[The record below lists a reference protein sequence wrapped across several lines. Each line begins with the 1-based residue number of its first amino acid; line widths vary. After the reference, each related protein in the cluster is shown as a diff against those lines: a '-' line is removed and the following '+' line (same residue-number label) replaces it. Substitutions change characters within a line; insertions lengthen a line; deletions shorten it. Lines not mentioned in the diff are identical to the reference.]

1 MKQRRKKYTKYI
13 SLYLMMV
20 PGFLY
25 LLINN
30 YLPMLGIT
38 IAFRDIN
45 YSKGIFFSDWV
56 GFENFEFLFRTD
68 DVFLITRNTLLY
80 NLSFIV
86 LNTVVAVLAAVF
98 LNEIRV
104 KAISRFC
111 QTSILLPYLISMTIV
126 AYLVYAWLSEDT
138 GMLNKSLIP
147 LLGGE
152 PISWYSE
159 PQYWPF
165 ILILVNTWKNFGYL
179 AVVYYATI
187 VGFDR
192 SYYEAAILDGAGH
205 WQQVRYITLPLLKPI
220 ISMMVL
226 LSLGKV
232 FYSDFGLF
240 YQVTMDSGML
250 ANVTSV
256 IDTYVYKGL
265 MQLGSISMSS
275 AAGVYQSLVGFVLVM
290 LSNFVVKKISPENSL
305 F

>member
-1 MKQRRKKYTKYI
+1 MKQRRKKYAKYI
-13 SLYLMMV
+13 PLYLMMV

-38 IAFRDIN
+38 VAFRDIN

-290 LSNFVVKKISPENSL
+290 LSNFVVKKFSPENSL

>member
-1 MKQRRKKYTKYI
+1 
-13 SLYLMMV
+13 
-20 PGFLY
+20 
-25 LLINN
+25 
-30 YLPMLGIT
+30 
-38 IAFRDIN
+38 
-45 YSKGIFFSDWV
+45 
-56 GFENFEFLFRTD
+56 
-68 DVFLITRNTLLY
+68 
-80 NLSFIV
+80 
-86 LNTVVAVLAAVF
+86 
-98 LNEIRV
+98 
-104 KAISRFC
+104 
-111 QTSILLPYLISMTIV
+111 MTIV

>member
-1 MKQRRKKYTKYI
+1 
-13 SLYLMMV
+13 MMV

>member
-1 MKQRRKKYTKYI
+1 MKQRRKKYAKYI
-13 SLYLMMV
+13 PLYLMMV

-38 IAFRDIN
+38 VAFRDIN